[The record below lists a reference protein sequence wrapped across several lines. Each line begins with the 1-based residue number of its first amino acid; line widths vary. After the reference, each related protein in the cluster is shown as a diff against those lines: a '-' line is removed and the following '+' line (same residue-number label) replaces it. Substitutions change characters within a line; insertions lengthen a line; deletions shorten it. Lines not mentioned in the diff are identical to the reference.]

1 MIGDRKKRFKE
12 EMRIVKDKVPLSR
25 LRKGLI
31 KLFWA
36 ISKPLVRVT
45 WCFPICSKIS
55 YKSNVDFEVVI
66 STSDFVTAR
75 ILLKRFDF

>member
-12 EMRIVKDKVPLSR
+12 EMRIVEDKVPLSR

-36 ISKPLVRVT
+36 ELAMMNRVT
-45 WCFPICSKIS
+45 WCFSGPSIFLIFLSI
-55 YKSNVDFEVVI
+55 NPPEVRPEVDIKVSACVKAI
-66 STSDFVTAR
+66 
-75 ILLKRFDF
+75 

>member
-36 ISKPLVRVT
+36 ISKPFVRVT
-45 WCFPICSKIS
+45 WCFSNLSKS
-55 YKSNVDFEVVI
+55 MVPPTLD
-66 STSDFVTAR
+66 STVKTVR
-75 ILLKRFDF
+75 ENEPL